1 MFEKIIKNFCKINK
15 IKIHLKC
22 IEFKLF
28 FHVACVFQIK
38 AVENFL
44 ENDKWYQKQHMTLET
59 LKGNVSELRE
69 KRRENSIS
77 NALFAV
83 LQLFYNFQTFQK
95 PTISS
100 YL

>member
-28 FHVACVFQIK
+28 LHIACVFQIK

-44 ENDKWYQKQHMTLET
+44 ENDKWLQKQHMTLE
-59 LKGNVSELRE
+59 R
-69 KRRENSIS
+69 KR
-77 NALFAV
+77 
-83 LQLFYNFQTFQK
+83 K
-95 PTISS
+95 
-100 YL
+100 